1 MEKQYF
7 AAIDLG
13 ATSGRVML
21 ATVSE
26 KELSLKEIH
35 RFPNHLV
42 PVGNHLHWDI
52 YELYRQVLV
61 GLKNIASEGIRL
73 NSIGVDTW
81 GCDFVCV
88 GSDGGFLRLPYAY
101 RDQQTAGA
109 ADRYF
114 AENSRDATYE
124 TTGIQIMDFNSL
136 FQMHTLA
143 KRGDS
148 AFTNAEKLLFIP
160 DALGY
165 LLTGEKV
172 CEYTIATTAQIV
184 DARRKR
190 LSPEILATV
199 GLTEK
204 NFGRFVTPG
213 ETIGT
218 LTPDVQRFTGLGA
231 VPVVAVGEHDTASA
245 VAAVPACTGR
255 FAYLSSGTWSLMG
268 IETTEPLINAEAAS
282 LNVTNEGGVCGS
294 IRVLKNICGMWLLE
308 RCREKCPEVP
318 YSEWIGAAETAK
330 PFHSLIDP
338 DAPDFAMPDDM
349 EAAIKNYCR
358 RTGQHVP
365 ENRGELARCIF
376 ESLALRYRQVLEGLE
391 QLSGQRVEVLHI
403 IGGGSQNRL
412 LNRWT
417 ADSIG
422 RPVVAGPSEATAW
435 GNVMLQRIAADSSLS
450 LDRLRSELAAQ
461 LPLERFQP
469 ADPEIWD
476 AGYRHFLSVTAGEKI
491 FFLHK

>member
-26 KELSLKEIH
+26 KELALKEIH
-35 RFPNHLV
+35 RFPNPLV
-42 PVGNHLHWDI
+42 PVGGHLHWNI
-52 YELYRQVLV
+52 YELYRQVVEALGAV
-61 GLKNIASEGIRL
+61 AAEGIRPV
-73 NSIGVDTW
+73 SVGIDTW

-88 GSDGGFLRLPYAY
+88 GADGGFLRLPYAY
-101 RDQQTAGA
+101 RDTQTMGA

-136 FQMHTLA
+136 FQMYTLA

-190 LSPEILATV
+190 LSTEILDTV
-199 GLTEK
+199 GLDESC
-204 NFGRFVTPG
+204 FGRWLYPG
-213 ETIGT
+213 ETVGT
-218 LTPDVQRFTGLGA
+218 LTPELQRLTGLGA

-245 VAAVPACTGR
+245 VAAVPACTER
-255 FAYLSSGTWSLMG
+255 FVYLSSGTWSLMG

-349 EAAIKNYCR
+349 EVAIKNYCR

-403 IGGGSQNRL
+403 IGGGSRNRL
-412 LNRWT
+412 LNQWT

-422 RPVVAGPSEATAW
+422 RTVVAGPSEATAW
-435 GNVMLQRIAADSSLS
+435 GNVMLQRIAADSTLS

-461 LPLERFQP
+461 LPLERFM
-469 ADPEIWD
+469 PEKGDAWD
-476 AGYRHFLSVTAGEKI
+476 EGYRKFLKI
-491 FFLHK
+491 IL

>member
-1 MEKQYF
+1 M
-7 AAIDLG
+7 
-13 ATSGRVML
+13 ML
-21 ATVSE
+21 AEVDGNGVQMR
-26 KELSLKEIH
+26 EIR
-35 RFPNHLV
+35 RFPNPLV
-42 PVGNHLHWDI
+42 PVGGHLHWNI
-52 YELYRQVLV
+52 YELYRQVVEALGV
-61 GLKNIASEGIRL
+61 VAAEGIRPV
-73 NSIGVDTW
+73 SVGIDTW

-88 GSDGGFLRLPYAY
+88 GADGGFLRLPYAY
-101 RDQQTAGA
+101 RDAQTVGA

-114 AENSRDATYE
+114 SEFSREKTYAV
-124 TTGIQIMDFNSL
+124 TGIQVMDFNSL
-136 FQMHTLA
+136 FQMHTL
-143 KRGDS
+143 RGRSDS
-148 AFTNAEKLLFIP
+148 AFTHASKLLFIP

-165 LLTGEKV
+165 LLTGEAV
-172 CEYTIATTAQIV
+172 CEYTIATTAQLV

-190 LSPEILATV
+190 LSPEILSTV

-218 LTPDVQRFTGLGA
+218 LTPDVQRITGLGA

-268 IETTEPLINAEAAS
+268 IETAEPLINAEAAL
-282 LNVTNEGGVCGS
+282 LNVTNEGGVNGT

-318 YSEWIGAAETAK
+318 YSEWIGAAETAE
-330 PFHSLIDP
+330 PFRSLIDP

-469 ADPEIWD
+469 VQSEVWEE
-476 AGYRHFLSVTAGEKI
+476 GYRRFVSRCAI
-491 FFLHK
+491 